1 MESVCKIVVMI
12 AAMLG
17 DGSPEMRRGADG
29 EEFLGFISG
38 EFSFYGSYTDLI
50 MRQRGE

>member
-1 MESVCKIVVMI
+1 MI

-17 DGSPEMRRGADG
+17 DGSQEMRRRADG

-38 EFSFYGSYTDLI
+38 VQLLQLI
-50 MRQRGE
+50 Y